1 MKTNRMKKARSL
13 QRSAA
18 LATAALLIFTAALV
32 CTGCPGGSG
41 QKKPGSGGGGGS
53 GSPPP
58 VIGSYNAATGTLT
71 VGSVTY
77 MMRPIAGGSGL
88 SLGAGAGASDN
99 NGPHTVSLT
108 AYHIGETE
116 VTQELYQAVMGNN
129 PSQFDG
135 TSGKE
140 PAAGEEQLKR
150 PADTVT
156 WFDCIDFCNK
166 LTDGIAGLGPS
177 ERVYTVSGSGSGK
190 TVTQDLSKKGFRLP
204 TEAEWEWAARGS
216 TGTVYSGSGTAAGN
230 VAWFTGNSDSKTHQV
245 GKKPA
250 IPGNVHGLYDMSGN
264 VWEWC
269 WDLYNPAVPS
279 GGENPTGPA
288 SGFTERT
295 KRGGAWSTD
304 GTACKC
310 VYRGNTAP
318 ASPENPEHADDNIG
332 FRIVCRP

>member
-1 MKTNRMKKARSL
+1 M
-13 QRSAA
+13 
-18 LATAALLIFTAALV
+18 
-32 CTGCPGGSG
+32 
-41 QKKPGSGGGGGS
+41 
-53 GSPPP
+53 
-58 VIGSYNAATGTLT
+58 
-71 VGSVTY
+71 
-77 MMRPIAGGSGL
+77 
-88 SLGAGAGASDN
+88 
-99 NGPHTVSLT
+99 
-108 AYHIGETE
+108 
-116 VTQELYQAVMGNN
+116 AVMGYTA
-129 PSQFDG
+129 SYFDG
-135 TSGKE
+135 TGTDEKKPDGME
-140 PAAGEEQLKR
+140 VQLKR
-150 PADTVT
+150 PVETVT
-156 WFDCIDFCNK
+156 WFECIDFCNK
-166 LTDGIAGLGPS
+166 LTDGTAGLGPS
-177 ERVYTVSGSGSGK
+177 ERVYSRSGT
-190 TVTQDLSKKGFRLP
+190 TVTQDLNKRGFRLP

>member
-1 MKTNRMKKARSL
+1 MKTNRMKKAQPL

-18 LATAALLIFTAALV
+18 LATAALLIFAAALV

-41 QKKPGSGGGGGS
+41 QKNPSQSGGGNT
-53 GSPPP
+53 PPA
-58 VIGSYNAATGTLT
+58 IGSYNAASGTLT
-71 VGSVTY
+71 VGSATY
-77 MMRPIAGGSGL
+77 MMKPVPAATSQNLGVGATL
-88 SLGAGAGASDN
+88 STDN

-140 PAAGEEQLKR
+140 PAAGEEQSKR
-150 PADTVT
+150 PVDTVT
-156 WFDCIDFCNK
+156 WFQCIKFCNK

-177 ERVYTVSGSGSGK
+177 ERVYTVSGT
-190 TVTQDLSKKGFRLP
+190 TVTQNLSKRGFRLP
-204 TEAEWEWAARGS
+204 TEAEWEWAARGGTADPYS
-216 TGTVYSGSGTAAGN
+216 GGTVAGN
-230 VAWFTGNSDSKTHQV
+230 VAWFSGNSNHKTHEA
-245 GKKPA
+245 GKKTA
-250 IPGNVHGLYDMSGN
+250 NAYGLYDMSGN

-288 SGFTERT
+288 SGFTDRT
-295 KRGGAWSTD
+295 KRGGAWSTAD
-304 GTACKC
+304 TACKC

-318 ASPENPEHADDNIG
+318 AAPEDPEHADDNIG

>member
-1 MKTNRMKKARSL
+1 MKTNRMKKAQPL

-53 GSPPP
+53 GSLPPA
-58 VIGSYNAATGTLT
+58 IGSYNAATGTLT

-77 MMRPIAGGSGL
+77 MMKPIADGSGL
-88 SLGAGAGASDN
+88 NLGAGAAASDN

-140 PAAGEEQLKR
+140 PAAEDEQQKR
-150 PADTVT
+150 PVDTVT
-156 WFDCIDFCNK
+156 WFDCIKFCNK
-166 LTDGIAGLGPS
+166 LTDGITGLGPS
-177 ERVYTVSGSGSGK
+177 ERVYTVSGT

-204 TEAEWEWAARGS
+204 TEAEWEWAARGG
-216 TGTVYSGSGTAAGN
+216 TGDIYSGGAVAGS
-230 VAWFTGNSDSKTHQV
+230 VAWFSGNSNHKTHEA

-250 IPGNVHGLYDMSGN
+250 NVYGLYDMSGN

-279 GGENPTGPA
+279 GGTDPEGPA
-288 SGFTERT
+288 PAEGLTART
-295 KRGGAWSTD
+295 KRGGAWNTAD
-304 GTACKC
+304 TACKC

>member
-1 MKTNRMKKARSL
+1 MKTNRMKKAQPL

-53 GSPPP
+53 GSLPPA
-58 VIGSYNAATGTLT
+58 IGSYNAATGTLT

-77 MMRPIAGGSGL
+77 MMKQITGGSGL
-88 SLGAGAGASDN
+88 NLGVGAGASDN
-99 NGPHTVSLT
+99 NRLHTVTLRP
-108 AYHIGETE
+108 YHIGKTE
-116 VTQELYQAVMGNN
+116 VTQELWIAVMGSN
-129 PSQFDG
+129 PSHFTG
-135 TSGKE
+135 SPIGSEE
-140 PAAGEEQLKR
+140 PLKR
-150 PADTVT
+150 PVETVT
-156 WFDCIDFCNK
+156 WFECIDFCNK

-190 TVTQDLSKKGFRLP
+190 TVTQNLSKRGFRLP
-204 TEAEWEWAARGS
+204 TEAEWEWAARGN
-216 TGTVYSGSGTAAGN
+216 TGDIYSGGAVAGN
-230 VAWFTGNSDSKTHQV
+230 VAWFSGNSNHKTHEA
-245 GKKPA
+245 GKKTA
-250 IPGNVHGLYDMSGN
+250 NGYGLYDMSGN

-288 SGFTERT
+288 SGFTDRT
-295 KRGGAWSTD
+295 KRGGAWSTAS
-304 GTACKC
+304 TACKC

>member
-1 MKTNRMKKARSL
+1 MKTNRMKKAQPL

-18 LATAALLIFTAALV
+18 LATAALLIFAAALV

-41 QKKPGSGGGGGS
+41 QKNPSQSGGGNT
-53 GSPPP
+53 PPA
-58 VIGSYNAATGTLT
+58 IGSYNAASGTLT
-71 VGSVTY
+71 VGSATY
-77 MMRPIAGGSGL
+77 MMKPVPAATSQNLGVGATL
-88 SLGAGAGASDN
+88 STDN

-140 PAAGEEQLKR
+140 PAAGEEQSKR

-156 WFDCIDFCNK
+156 WFQCIKFCNK

-177 ERVYTVSGSGSGK
+177 ERVYTVSGT
-190 TVTQDLSKKGFRLP
+190 TVTQNLSKRGFRLP
-204 TEAEWEWAARGS
+204 TEAEWEWAARGGTADPYS
-216 TGTVYSGSGTAAGN
+216 GGTVAGN
-230 VAWFTGNSDSKTHQV
+230 VAWFSGNSNHKTHEA
-245 GKKPA
+245 GKKTA
-250 IPGNVHGLYDMSGN
+250 NAYGLYDMSGN

-288 SGFTERT
+288 SGFTDRT
-295 KRGGAWSTD
+295 KRGGAWSTAD
-304 GTACKC
+304 TACKC

-318 ASPENPEHADDNIG
+318 AAPEDPEHADDNIG